1 MELAEQRDPQSAS
14 ASPAD
19 DWELDPADIAF
30 QDKIASGAFG
40 DLYKGS
46 YCGQEVAI
54 KILRDVHTDTQQYE
68 EFLQVRVSLPTCE
81 RSCPIDMC
89 CKAWGS
95 FLHGIAVASAMLI
108 LACCLQHHLL
118 EQ

>member
-68 EFLQVRVSLPTCE
+68 EFLQVRVPC
-81 RSCPIDMC
+81 
-89 CKAWGS
+89 
-95 FLHGIAVASAMLI
+95 
-108 LACCLQHHLL
+108 HL
-118 EQ
+118 

>member
-1 MELAEQRDPQSAS
+1 MQSTDLAEAQREQPSTSAA
-14 ASPAD
+14 ASPPD

-68 EFLQVRVSLPTCE
+68 EFLQVRLLSGWRSLPCMPCHVPAVIVTV
-81 RSCPIDMC
+81 ST
-89 CKAWGS
+89 AW
-95 FLHGIAVASAMLI
+95 
-108 LACCLQHHLL
+108 LAITLPGP
-118 EQ
+118 